1 MLGLG
6 LQKVHLDTPETLVMN
21 PEVTVLSEL
30 SPQRMIWW
38 GSTNEQSLEEPGRV
52 DREGVGGWL
61 WWRCRGRRKW
71 SL

>member
-1 MLGLG
+1 M
-6 LQKVHLDTPETLVMN
+6 
-21 PEVTVLSEL
+21 LSEL